1 MNKVE
6 LYKALKEKIVSE
18 KVLPGTWLV
27 EREISEEFS
36 VSRTPVREILRVLAT
51 DGLIILEPTKGYSVR
66 KLNFEELVEIFHARE
81 SLEGMTARLACIRAD
96 DDFLGNIKMI
106 KKQLEEVD
114 IENDSAQG
122 VTIGQSLH
130 DAIVT
135 RAGNSILSEFYNKL
149 NNLTLLTRNLT
160 KVSSDIEQ
168 SSRKDHIA
176 IAEAI
181 LARDENRSEQ
191 AMRNHIKSTCLLL
204 TQRYLMLQT
213 GLVSNLNG

>member
-1 MNKVE
+1 MNKIE

-18 KVLPGTWLV
+18 KILPGTWLV

-36 VSRTPVREILRVLAT
+36 VSRTPVREILRTLAT

-96 DDFLGNIKMI
+96 DDFLGNIRMI

-114 IENDSAQG
+114 IENDPAQG
-122 VTIGQSLH
+122 VIIGQSLH

-149 NNLTLLTRNLT
+149 FNLTLLTRNLS
-160 KVSSDIEQ
+160 KVSSDIEL
-168 SSRKDHIA
+168 SSRRDHIA

-181 LARDENRSEQ
+181 LARDENKSEQ
-191 AMRNHIKSTCLLL
+191 AMRNHIKSTCRLL
-204 TQRYLMLQT
+204 THRYLMQQT

>member
-81 SLEGMTARLACIRAD
+81 SLEGMTARLACPRAD
-96 DDFLGNIKMI
+96 DDFLGKIKMI

-114 IENDSAQG
+114 IENDPAQG

-213 GLVSNLNG
+213 GLVSNLNS

>member
-1 MNKVE
+1 MNKAE

-81 SLEGMTARLACIRAD
+81 SLEGMTARLACTRAD

-114 IENDSAQG
+114 IENDPAQG